1 MLQDVLHE
9 FGPSFGVLSIPD
21 SSTLESMP
29 EKNRSLW
36 LSTTSSVP
44 SLLDASQSW
53 RGEAPRVR
61 ELVMDTLRTI
71 ESSDHANASH
81 RSESQFC
88 VNFQGE
94 VDDTVNPRV
103 VISQLVDADHNKTAF
118 LTGLRLPIVDDLG
131 FRVPPDICRL
141 FEPFSESNNQVNL
154 TPKYSFVDLHIDY
167 GADGLSIPVGDCRK
181 IWLLWPPTSSNLR
194 ALKTVDG
201 QRGRLARL
209 APQLEGCVVVET
221 TSAQAIHI
229 PAASLH
235 ATFTLQGGFLVARD
249 FTTSRSLMAISTILS
264 NGLDENLPLEAR
276 TVLFEW
282 FERCLDISITH
293 RKITEAVSA
302 WLRAET
308 KLASWASSQR
318 GWRVS
323 VRLRCIEIN

>member
-1 MLQDVLHE
+1 M
-9 FGPSFGVLSIPD
+9 
-21 SSTLESMP
+21 
-29 EKNRSLW
+29 
-36 LSTTSSVP
+36 
-44 SLLDASQSW
+44 
-53 RGEAPRVR
+53 
-61 ELVMDTLRTI
+61 
-71 ESSDHANASH
+71 
-81 RSESQFC
+81 
-88 VNFQGE
+88 
-94 VDDTVNPRV
+94 
-103 VISQLVDADHNKTAF
+103 
-118 LTGLRLPIVDDLG
+118 
-131 FRVPPDICRL
+131 
-141 FEPFSESNNQVNL
+141 
-154 TPKYSFVDLHIDY
+154 
-167 GADGLSIPVGDCRK
+167 
-181 IWLLWPPTSSNLR
+181 
-194 ALKTVDG
+194 KTVDG

-209 APQLEGCVVVET
+209 APQLEGCLVVET

-249 FTTSRSLMAISTILS
+249 FTTSRSLMAISTLLS

-323 VRLRCIEIN
+323 VRCMWEQASLEVMDICPCGEQLPQASFTNHFASAHLSFILSSTQLRRHCRQLIL